1 MTGFTRTLA
10 LFFLCLILL
19 PAILIVDCPFWV
31 CRITLL
37 DASFHAAVLRD
48 SGVYPAASATLSD
61 SVVRWVEQSPE
72 LRPLQRDE
80 IVSAL
85 RSGVSEAITPAWMEG
100 EVNRLMSGAL
110 GYVKGESPPPRLSVD
125 LREPKARMTEAL
137 ARSGLPVPLLD
148 LVGASVSRIPDD
160 FVPTSL
166 ETEQAVSGLA
176 RARPVVWVIMTGGPA
191 GAVVAVVVALIAWLT
206 GQRRPAV
213 ARWIGAGAAEAGAV
227 TMAAVAIAR
236 IYSLQASATLELPAL
251 LSAMR
256 ARELAGNTIARVL
269 AVWQAFGVGIAAA
282 GLVLI
287 ALSFLPAMRREDR
300 AGAPPAAPV

>member
-1 MTGFTRTLA
+1 
-10 LFFLCLILL
+10 
-19 PAILIVDCPFWV
+19 
-31 CRITLL
+31 
-37 DASFHAAVLRD
+37 
-48 SGVYPAASATLSD
+48 
-61 SVVRWVEQSPE
+61 
-72 LRPLQRDE
+72 
-80 IVSAL
+80 
-85 RSGVSEAITPAWMEG
+85 
-100 EVNRLMSGAL
+100 
-110 GYVKGESPPPRLSVD
+110 
-125 LREPKARMTEAL
+125 
-137 ARSGLPVPLLD
+137 
-148 LVGASVSRIPDD
+148 
-160 FVPTSL
+160 
-166 ETEQAVSGLA
+166 
-176 RARPVVWVIMTGGPA
+176 